1 MNNEMG
7 LFMATLM
14 DSADA
19 IVRAQKV
26 YYDKCIEQGFDH
38 NDAIYLTYHYNPL
51 LFVEHSGDSEQD
63 ADDNGY

>member
-1 MNNEMG
+1 MNNELA

-14 DSADA
+14 DSADS

-51 LFVEHSGDSEQD
+51 LFMEHSGDSPQD
-63 ADDNGY
+63 DDDSGY